1 MDMPNFIQP
10 NVSLKQY
17 NTWKV
22 GGLADFLALPN
33 TVEELK
39 ESITW
44 AKKYNHNITLLG
56 DGSNVL
62 IHDDGI
68 KGLVVCLKKINGV
81 EASESDGNLKL
92 ECWAGSSKAEALKVF
107 LKYKLSPALF
117 LTGLPGNIA
126 GGVVMNAGVGE
137 QRVPREFCEITEW
150 VDVLRPD
157 TLEVERVQATD
168 IDWSYRT
175 SKGWQPG
182 IIVKVGLIW
191 PLAPEHPEIMNEIK
205 KATRNRIM
213 KQPINQPSCG
223 SVFRNPKPESSGAL
237 IEGAGLKGFSIGG
250 AQVSTKHANFIIT
263 EPGAKASDVD
273 LLIKHI
279 QKMIS
284 EKHSINLHTEVVYL
298 GSF

>member
-1 MDMPNFIQP
+1 MDLPKFIQA
-10 NVSLKQY
+10 NVSLKEY

-22 GGLADFLALPN
+22 GGVAEFLSLPN
-33 TVEELK
+33 TVEDIK
-39 ESITW
+39 TSINW
-44 AKKYNHNITLLG
+44 AKENKYEITLLG

-62 IHDDGI
+62 IHDEGI
-68 KGLVVCLKKINGV
+68 KGLVICLKKINGV
-81 EASESDGNLKL
+81 EGTEENGNLKI
-92 ECWAGSSKAEALKVF
+92 ECWAGSSKAEALKIF

-137 QRVPREFCEITEW
+137 QRVPREFCEIVEW
-150 VDVLRPD
+150 VDVLRPES
-157 TLEVERVQATD
+157 LEIERVKASD
-168 IDWSYRT
+168 INWSYRT

-182 IIVKVGLIW
+182 IVVKVGLIW
-191 PLAPEHPEIMNEIK
+191 PLNPEHPEIMKEIK

-223 SVFRNPKPESSGAL
+223 SVFRNPKPQSSGAL

-250 AQVSTKHANFIIT
+250 AQVSKKHANFIVT

-273 LLIKHI
+273 LLIKHV
-279 QKMIS
+279 QKTIS
-284 EKHSINLHTEVVYL
+284 EKHSIDLHTEVVYL
-298 GSF
+298 GY